1 MKRNLIAAV
10 AVAVIVAFAGF
21 GYTEAS
27 SAGGEQAAPST
38 LHFLLREHIVPLDEG
53 KPGPSDHERLLYR
66 GTLLDPKSK
75 KPRGTELG
83 FCIAADA
90 RQQSRL
96 VCQIVF
102 APSATSS
109 LSTAEQITAQTI
121 FDDVQTSK
129 PQRTA
134 ITGGTGRYA
143 GVRGEIVA
151 TPAPGGLVDV
161 VFRFRT

>member
-1 MKRNLIAAV
+1 MTMKLVAAGVV
-10 AVAVIVAFAGF
+10 AATVAFAGL
-21 GYTEAS
+21 GY
-27 SAGGEQAAPST
+27 AGATSVSGEQAAPAN
-38 LHFLLREHIVPLDEG
+38 LHFLLRERIVPLDEA
-53 KPGPSDHERLLYR
+53 KPGPSDYERVLYR
-66 GTLLDPKSK
+66 GSLLDPKTR

-83 FCIAADA
+83 FCIAADVK
-90 RQQSRL
+90 QQSRL

-102 APSATSS
+102 APSATNS
-109 LSTAEQITAQTI
+109 LAASEQITAQTI

-151 TPAPGGLVDV
+151 KPAPGGLVDV
-161 VFRFRT
+161 VFRFRR